1 MTDTEW
7 DEIGAELALQEL
19 PPEALDRSQVER
31 FAAEIAAGRLDA
43 DTNRLSKPPQL
54 AGPGDV
60 ERAAD
65 LDGPARRERIDRGR
79 EALARGEVAL
89 CVLNGGMATRF
100 GGVVKGIVPAFGGK
114 SFLEI
119 KCAQARRAAA
129 HTTLV
134 MNSFATHRA
143 TLAFLRERGL
153 EAATRCFMQ
162 SALARLTPRGE
173 LFREADGRP
182 SLYAPGHGD
191 FPFALRESG
200 LLAELERAGV
210 RYVLLSNVDNL
221 GADPDP
227 LVIGHHVCSGRAL
240 TCEVA
245 EARPG
250 DVGGTPAFVDGRLE
264 IVEGFRFPRDFD
276 FGALHFLNTNT
287 FTLTLEALH
296 GAFALDWYYVEKQVD
311 GRRAVQMERVV
322 NELTRTL
329 DTGFLVTP
337 RDGPEGRFFPVT
349 SREEL
354 VTMRA
359 DPALVRRFSV

>member
-1 MTDTEW
+1 VTDAEW
-7 DEIGAELALQEL
+7 AEIGAELARCEL
-19 PPEALDRSQVER
+19 PPDALDRSQIEH
-31 FAAEIAAGRLDA
+31 FAGEIAAGRLDA
-43 DTNRLSKPPQL
+43 DTNRLHKPPEP
-54 AGPGDV
+54 ATPGDV
-60 ERAAD
+60 ERAED
-65 LDGPARRERIDRGR
+65 LDEPARRERIERGR
-79 EALARGEVAL
+79 EAFERGQVAL

-100 GGVVKGIVPAFGGK
+100 GGVVKGIVTAFVGK

-143 TLAFLRERGL
+143 TLAFIRERGL
-153 EAATRCFMQ
+153 EASTRCFMQ
-162 SALARLTPRGE
+162 SLSVRLTPQGE
-173 LFREADGRP
+173 IFRDADGCP

-200 LLAELERAGV
+200 LLAELESAGV

-276 FGALHFLNTNT
+276 FEALHFLNTNT

-296 GAFALDWYYVEKQVD
+296 GDFALDWYYVEKRVD
-311 GRRAVQMERVV
+311 GRPAVQMERVV
-322 NELTRTL
+322 NELARTL
-329 DTGFLVTP
+329 DSGFLATP
-337 RDGPEGRFFPVT
+337 RDGPDGRFFPVK
-349 SREEL
+349 SRDEL
-354 VTMRA
+354 AAMRA